1 MRYLGNKT
9 KLLPEIDSLLWQH
22 AELSQNPVLLDV
34 FAGTGAVS
42 KHFKS
47 HFRVLSNDYMTYS
60 FHLLNGH
67 ALCHQQPKFKKL
79 PISGDVLNHLNQL
92 KGKRG
97 FITDE
102 YSCAESEIGMKRSF
116 FQEQNGMKIDA
127 IRQEIQQWK
136 EKGYLSQQ
144 EESYL
149 IACLIEAVS
158 KIANI
163 GAIYDGYF
171 KFWEKR
177 SHQPLTLVHPQFS
190 PNASDNQAYQH
201 LVEEWIIQ
209 PEIQGD
215 VAYIDPP
222 YGSRSYASRYHL
234 LETIA
239 RYDEPEIKGKVGV
252 RIDVANKKSIF
263 GLKKT
268 AYDSFDFLL
277 KHIQAKNIILSYSSD
292 GVLSQE
298 EIATLMKTHGK
309 PETFVQKEI
318 PYKAFQSKYAVKK
331 QVNEFL
337 FFVQK

>member
-102 YSCAESEIGMKRSF
+102 YSCAESV
-116 FQEQNGMKIDA
+116 
-127 IRQEIQQWK
+127 
-136 EKGYLSQQ
+136 
-144 EESYL
+144 